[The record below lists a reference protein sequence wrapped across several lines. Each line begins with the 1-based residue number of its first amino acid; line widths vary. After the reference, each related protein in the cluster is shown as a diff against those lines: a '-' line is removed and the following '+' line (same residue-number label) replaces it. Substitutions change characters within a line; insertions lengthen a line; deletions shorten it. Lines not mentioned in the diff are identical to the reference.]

1 MDKVKCELCGVYFKG
16 LAGHLKI
23 KHSISTLDYKNKF
36 PNSLTLSEDFYKRI
50 KLNNEDNVRKCQ
62 NCDNTFNFSKN
73 KKKKFCSSECMYKS
87 ISSNRIG
94 IKTSKNYILQKC
106 GFCGIEKET
115 LSYNDNKYFCNNE
128 CYKNFHKV
136 DKIEVKC
143 KYNECSNIIRN
154 SLKEDKKYCS
164 RECYKLDYNEDR
176 ESFNTNSNYK
186 KGYYISMRDNM
197 KKWFDS
203 FYELSRMK
211 QLDMDDNVKEWS
223 KNRIKIKYIG
233 EDQKEHIYTPDLLVK
248 YNNGIEVVEEIKG
261 RMTTTDILK
270 MEAAIPF
277 LEKMNIQYKIVQ
289 KNDIYDDY
297 IEPIIEDYENKFG
310 TFQRIS
316 LLYSFM
322 KMTKNISNRSTCIRR
337 QVGCLIVPS
346 NLENISSIG
355 YNGSLPGEENGCKG
369 IGSGKCGCIH
379 AEINALNK
387 LTDFNDKSDL
397 ILLCTLSPCLNCSK
411 EILNYPIKR
420 VIYLNSYRD
429 TYGIKFLRENG
440 IEVMNYSELVEVSNS
455 KYRDIK
461 IDKIIKDV

>member
-1 MDKVKCELCGVYFKG
+1 MCKIKCELCNNYFKG
-16 LAGHLKI
+16 LAGHLKA
-23 KHSISTLDYKNKF
+23 KHNISTIEYKNKY
-36 PNSLTLSEDFYKRI
+36 PNSFTLSEDFYNRI
-50 KLNNEDNVRKCQ
+50 KLKNDNSVRKCEFC
-62 NCDNTFNFSKN
+62 NNKFNFSKN
-73 KKKKFCSSECMYKS
+73 KKKRFCSPKCMYKS
-87 ISSNRIG
+87 ISTNRIG
-94 IKTSKNYILQKC
+94 KRISKNYILQKC
-106 GFCGIEKET
+106 EFCGVEKEI
-115 LSYNDNKYFCNNE
+115 LSYNDNKYFCNKE
-128 CYKNFHKV
+128 CYNKFHIV

-143 KYNECSNIIRN
+143 KYNKCSNKIYN
-154 SLKEDKKYCS
+154 SVKENKKYCS

-176 ESFNTNSNYK
+176 INFNTNSKYK
-186 KGYYISMRDNM
+186 KGYYISLKDN
-197 KKWFDS
+197 KRKWFDS
-203 FYELSRMK
+203 SYELSRMK
-211 QLDMDDNVKEWS
+211 QLDMDKSVKEWS
-223 KNRIKIKYIG
+223 KNKIKIKYIG
-233 EDQKEHIYTPDLLVK
+233 EDQKEHIYTPDLLIK
-248 YNNGIEVVEEIKG
+248 YNNNVEVIEEIKG
-261 RMTTTDILK
+261 RMTTKDVLK

-277 LEKMNIQYKIVQ
+277 LEKINIKYKIVQ

-337 QVGCLIVPS
+337 KVGCLIIPS

-387 LTDFNDKSDL
+387 LDNFNDMSNL

-411 EILNYPIKR
+411 EILKYPIKK

-429 TYGIKFLRENG
+429 TYGIKFLIENG
-440 IEVMNYSELVEVSNS
+440 IEVINYSELVDISNIR
-455 KYRDIK
+455 YRNNNN
-461 IDKIIKDV
+461 